1 MFVCPLSEMSDAQ
14 DTEKVSGYRFFYDF
28 LMIVAFEVLFG
39 GKAQFFVP
47 IAPETA
53 YERFAQEFVQWDA
66 EFLAQCAGVAA
77 DVPTVVVERGERH
90 YIRQA
95 DGVKMAR
102 YRFFEACLPV
112 AEGLFERA

>member
-1 MFVCPLSEMSDAQ
+1 MLDAQ

-53 YERFAQEFVQWDA
+53 YERFAQEFAQWDA

-77 DVPTVVVERGERH
+77 NVPTVVVERGERH